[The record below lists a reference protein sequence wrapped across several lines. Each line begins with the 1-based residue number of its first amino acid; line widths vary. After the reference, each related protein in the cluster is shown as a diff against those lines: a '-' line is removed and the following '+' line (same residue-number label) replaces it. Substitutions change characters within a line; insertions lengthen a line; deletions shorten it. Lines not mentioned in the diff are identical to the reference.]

1 MNNSD
6 KTVWD
11 GVILVA
17 SYHFLLALISLLGA
31 AAIVVFAIIPNM
43 QKTSEP
49 SAIFLPIIGVVL
61 GIILCGWYA
70 VIASGLISLKNSARM
85 GAVFLALFGSV
96 GGLFVLLGAG
106 IPAVNNLIPD
116 YAAVTGVVV
125 AGLCAYI
132 LMTVFDL
139 IVLVF
144 LFNRRVR
151 AVFYGEPWNPDSA
164 GPSLASRF
172 RTSILGEPYAEAEPE
187 PVRPAI
193 QRQTLRRETPPPP
206 PPVTPTPPANPPEDL
221 DTPGDLFTEP
231 APRKR

>member
-17 SYHFLLALISLLGA
+17 SYHFLMALISLLGA
-31 AAIVVFAIIPNM
+31 AAIVVFAILPNM
-43 QKTSEP
+43 TANSEP

-61 GIILCGWYA
+61 GVILSCWYG
-70 VIASGLISLKNSARM
+70 VIGSGLISLKNSARM

-106 IPAVNNLIPD
+106 IPAVNNLLPD
-116 YAAVTGVVV
+116 IAAVTGVVI
-125 AGLCAYI
+125 AGLCGYI

-139 IVLVF
+139 IVLVYM
-144 LFNRRVR
+144 FNRRVR
-151 AVFYGEPWNPDSA
+151 AVFYGEPWNPETA
-164 GPSLASRF
+164 GPSITSRF
-172 RTSILGEPYAEAEPE
+172 RSTFLGDPYAEAEPE

-193 QRQTLRRETPPPP
+193 QRQTIRRETPPPP
-206 PPVTPTPPANPPEDL
+206 PAKPPEDL

-231 APRKR
+231 EPRKR

>member
-31 AAIVVFAIIPNM
+31 AAIIVFAIIPNLTT
-43 QKTSEP
+43 TSDP
-49 SAIFLPIIGVVL
+49 KSIFFPIIGVVV
-61 GIILCGWYA
+61 GVILCGWYG
-70 VIASGLISLKNSARM
+70 IIGSGLISLKNSARM

-96 GGLFVLLGAG
+96 GGLFILLGAG
-106 IPAVNNLIPD
+106 IPAVNGLIPD
-116 YAAVTGVVV
+116 YAAVTGVVI
-125 AGLCAYI
+125 AGLCSYI

-144 LFNRRVR
+144 LFSRRVR
-151 AVFYGEPWNPDSA
+151 SLFYGEPWNPEAA
-164 GPSLASRF
+164 GPSIGNRF
-172 RTSILGEPYAEAEPE
+172 RNAFLGESYAEAEPE
-187 PVRPAI
+187 PVRAVI
-193 QRQTLRRETPPPP
+193 QRPATRRE
-206 PPVTPTPPANPPEDL
+206 PVPPPANPPEEL

>member
-17 SYHFLLALISLLGA
+17 SYHFLMALISLLGA
-31 AAIVVFAIIPNM
+31 AAIVVFAILPNM
-43 QKTSEP
+43 GANSDP

-61 GIILCGWYA
+61 GVILCCWYG
-70 VIASGLISLKNSARM
+70 IIGSGLISLKNSARM

-106 IPAVNNLIPD
+106 IPAVNNLLPD
-116 YAAVTGVVV
+116 IAAVTGAVI
-125 AGLCAYI
+125 AGLCGYI

-139 IVLVF
+139 IVLVYM
-144 LFNRRVR
+144 FNRRVR
-151 AVFYGEPWNPDSA
+151 AVFYGEPWNPESA
-164 GPSLASRF
+164 GPSITSRF
-172 RTSILGEPYAEAEPE
+172 RSTFLGDPYAEAEPE

-193 QRQTLRRETPPPP
+193 QRQSVRRETPPPP
-206 PPVTPTPPANPPEDL
+206 PPNPPEEL

-231 APRKR
+231 EPRKR

>member
-31 AAIVVFAIIPNM
+31 AATVVFAIIPNM
-43 QKTSEP
+43 TSISDP
-49 SAIFLPIIGVVL
+49 KSIFFPIIGVVV
-61 GIILCGWYA
+61 GVILCGWYF
-70 VIASGLISLKNSARM
+70 IIGSGLISLKNSARM

-116 YAAVTGVVV
+116 YAAVTGVVI
-125 AGLCAYI
+125 AGLCGYL
-132 LMTVFDL
+132 LMTLFDL

-151 AVFYGEPWNPDSA
+151 ALFYGEPWNPENA
-164 GPSLASRF
+164 GPSIASRF
-172 RTSILGEPYAEAEPE
+172 RTTFLGESYAESEPE
-187 PVRPAI
+187 LPARPAAV
-193 QRQTLRRETPPPP
+193 QRTIRRETPPPP
-206 PPVTPTPPANPPEDL
+206 PSNPPEDL

>member
-43 QKTSEP
+43 TTTSEP
-49 SAIFLPIIGVVL
+49 SSIFFPIIGGVV
-61 GIILCGWYA
+61 GIILCAWYG
-70 VIASGLISLKNSARM
+70 IIGSGLISLKNSARM

-96 GGLFVLLGAG
+96 GGLFILLGAG

-116 YAAVTGVVV
+116 YAAVTGVVI
-125 AGLCAYI
+125 AGLCGYI

-139 IVLVF
+139 VVLVF

-151 AVFYGEPWNPDSA
+151 ALFYGEPWNPETA
-164 GPSLASRF
+164 GPSPRTARGCWTIRTARGTGWAPVAPRRRRRWDPPAASPPASRN
-172 RTSILGEPYAEAEPE
+172 
-187 PVRPAI
+187 PA
-193 QRQTLRRETPPPP
+193 PGAAS
-206 PPVTPTPPANPPEDL
+206 PPARRG
-221 DTPGDLFTEP
+221 PGSP
-231 APRKR
+231 AAPRGPWRATD